1 MTRIVAVG
9 AGFGG
14 FHCLRTLQRLL
25 PRNAAEL
32 VVVNPKDYHL
42 YTPLLPHVAG
52 GRVHPASVA
61 VSLRTLKRTRF
72 VRGSVVDADLD
83 GKTITVR
90 DPMGR
95 HHEMNWDRLVLAP
108 GAVTRIFDIPG
119 LKEHA
124 HGFKT
129 ITEAVYLFDR
139 VLANLDM
146 AASTQD
152 AAEKEAL
159 TTFIVVGAGL
169 AGAEYVAQARRLA
182 AAANPH
188 LTTRWIL
195 LDMAD
200 SVMPQLGGDLPD
212 KALKALRSE
221 GIEVRLGMSVKEVT
235 ADSATFT
242 DGTRVPCRLLVWTAG
257 VSASPLMGRLGLP
270 TDRGRL
276 VVNAEMR
283 VPGYTDVFALGDA
296 AAVPDLTG
304 EPGAICGQ
312 TAQHA
317 MRQGPA
323 LARNIAASLGRGEAR
338 PYRHHDLGMVA
349 DLGGF
354 KGVASPLHVPLVGL
368 PAKAVASAYHLMS
381 LESLSNQARLASDW
395 FMHALT
401 RPAPTSFGLVT
412 DSHAALTAAEQL
424 GIYPADKPSSG
435 GGADARA
442 KAKQDGQAQH
452 GGAKAS
458 SSGSSSAKSKPKAHQ
473 ATG

>member
-61 VSLRTLKRTRF
+61 VSLRTLRRTRF
-72 VRGSVVDADLD
+72 LRGSVVDVDLD
-83 GKTITVR
+83 GKTVTVR
-90 DPMGR
+90 DPLDR
-95 HHEMNWDRLVLAP
+95 HRELAWDRLVLAP

-129 ITEAVYLFDR
+129 IVEAVYLFDR

-146 AASTQD
+146 AATTD
-152 AAEKEAL
+152 DEAEREAL

-169 AGAEYVAQARRLA
+169 AGSEYIAQARRLA
-182 AAANPH
+182 AEAAPR
-188 LTTRWIL
+188 LATRWIL

-200 SVMPQLGGDLPD
+200 SVMPQLGDDLPR
-212 KALKALRSE
+212 KALEALNAQ
-221 GIEVRLGMSVKEVT
+221 GVEVRLGMSVKEVT
-235 ADSATFT
+235 ADSVTLT

-257 VSASPLMGRLGLP
+257 VSASPLIERLGLP
-270 TDRGRL
+270 TNRGRL
-276 VVNAEMR
+276 EVTAEMA
-283 VPGYTDVFALGDA
+283 VPGYPDVFALGDA

-304 EPGAICGQ
+304 EPGTICAQ
-312 TAQHA
+312 SAQHA

-323 LARNIAASLGRGEAR
+323 LARNIAASLGYGEAR

-349 DLGGF
+349 DLGGW
-354 KGVASPLHVPLVGL
+354 KGVASPMHVPLAGFA
-368 PAKAVASAYHLMS
+368 AKAVASAYHLMS
-381 LESLSNQARLASDW
+381 LESVSNQARLASDW
-395 FMHALT
+395 VMRALT
-401 RPAPTSFGLVT
+401 RPAPTSFGLVP
-412 DSHAALTAAEQL
+412 DYHAALTAAEQL
-424 GIYPADKPSSG
+424 GIYPAAKPEPTSP
-435 GGADARA
+435 AEATARIA
-442 KAKQDGQAQH
+442 H
-452 GGAKAS
+452 AS
-458 SSGSSSAKSKPKAHQ
+458 STHVDTGAGAHR
-473 ATG
+473 AS